1 MDGGWTMTCDE
12 FEQDLVDSSRCRSG
26 GDGWLLRAS
35 KAVVIQAHV
44 ENCPV
49 CAKKMADATRLQ
61 DALDRLRASTMHL
74 RAPATVERNLLDAF
88 RQQAARRRTL
98 VGRASGWRF
107 VWLSAA
113 ALVLLAAGLRL
124 YSSLPTKSPLKS
136 ENNSKGSKLEI
147 QLPSSPGLSGAAKEA
162 FRKDAGALAD
172 NAATVRRVAR
182 ADKPISR
189 RLARNAAI
197 PPSDELS
204 LSGGGSVVRV
214 TLPFSSLTAMGL
226 PVRPDLSDTR
236 VTADVWMDPFG
247 AVVGIRLVPAG
258 ARAD

>member
-1 MDGGWTMTCDE
+1 MTCDE
-12 FEQDLVDSSRCRSG
+12 FEQFLLDSSHCRSG
-26 GDGWLLRAS
+26 GDGWLVKAS
-35 KAVVIQAHV
+35 KAAVIQVHV

-49 CAKKMADATRLQ
+49 CAKKMAEATRLQ
-61 DALDRLRASTMHL
+61 DALEQLRASTMHL
-74 RAPATVERNLLDAF
+74 QAPAAVERSLLDAF
-88 RQQAARRRTL
+88 RQQAARRETS
-98 VGRASGWRF
+98 VGRRSVWRF
-107 VWLSAA
+107 VWLWAAA

-124 YSSLPTKSPLKS
+124 YSSFSTEFPLKS

-147 QLPSSPGLSGAAKEA
+147 QSSPSPDLSGAAKEA
-162 FRKDAGALAD
+162 FNKNPGASAE
-172 NAATVRRVAR
+172 NAATVSSRRVAQ
-182 ADKPISR
+182 ADKPIAR
-189 RLARNAAI
+189 GMARNASI

-204 LSGGGSVVRV
+204 LNGGGSVVRV

-258 ARAD
+258 ASAD